1 MGAQSPFRLDFLS
14 LLTLSGVTK
23 KFIRFLPNALWREM
37 GLAAEKFVLEIC
49 AVGPGKERS

>member
-1 MGAQSPFRLDFLS
+1 VGAQSPFRLDFLS